1 MTEFQKLWAGQTVSL
16 LGSALTNFAL
26 PTLAVLVLHASA
38 LQVGAIAALQMLPFP
53 VLGMFVGVLADRFSR
68 RRMMLV
74 SDWIRFVVLA
84 SIPIAA
90 FSGHLTLPLVYVV
103 ALVSGTAS
111 VFFGIAYQSYL
122 PVVVATDELTS
133 ANAKLEFSN
142 SGSQMA
148 GSALGGV
155 IVQWIGAAAA
165 IGVDAFSYLVSAV
178 SLSLIRKREP
188 AHDGARLTARQGF
201 REIGE
206 GIRFVVGS
214 RDLRW
219 VALTTATVN
228 AGGAIV
234 NAGGAIVNAVILIY
248 AYRMLRLQPGW
259 LGVAFG
265 VAEVGFI
272 GALFATRLRARF
284 GLRRVLIGAIL
295 FGSLGG
301 GVYLLG
307 ALGLP
312 YVMMAVA
319 TAISAITIP
328 IYNINQISYR
338 QALTDIRMQGR
349 VNATMRTFVWG
360 TLPIGSLVGGYLG
373 SVVGATQTIVIGTVL
388 WAASAMWLLPFRER
402 EISTDERSTGP

>member
-1 MTEFQKLWAGQTVSL
+1 
-16 LGSALTNFAL
+16 
-26 PTLAVLVLHASA
+26 
-38 LQVGAIAALQMLPFP
+38 
-53 VLGMFVGVLADRFSR
+53 
-68 RRMMLV
+68 MMLV

-122 PVVVATDELTS
+122 PVVVSTDELTS

-178 SLSLIRKREP
+178 SLGLIRKREP
-188 AHDGARLTARQGF
+188 PHDGPRLTVRQGF

-214 RDLRW
+214 SDLRW
-219 VALTTATVN
+219 VALTTAT
-228 AGGAIV
+228 V

-265 VAEVGFI
+265 VAEVGFV
-272 GALFATRLRARF
+272 GALFATRLRGRF
-284 GLRRVLIGAIL
+284 GLRRVLIGAIV

-307 ALGLP
+307 AFGLP
-312 YVMMAVA
+312 YVMMTVA
-319 TAISAITIP
+319 TAISAITTP

-373 SVVGATQTIVIGTVL
+373 SVVGVTQTIVIGTVL
-388 WAASAMWLLPFRER
+388 WAASALWLLPFRER
-402 EISTDERSTGP
+402 DLSSAVLNTSPAD

>member
-38 LQVGAIAALQMLPFP
+38 PQVGALAALQMLPFP
-53 VLGMFVGVLADRFSR
+53 VLGMFVGVLADRYSR

-84 SIPIAA
+84 WIPIAA
-90 FSGHLTLPLVYVV
+90 LAGHLSLPLLYVV

-122 PVVVATDELTS
+122 PVVVSTEELTA

-142 SGSQMA
+142 SGTQMA

-155 IVQWIGAAAA
+155 IVQWIGAVAA
-165 IGVDAFSYLVSAV
+165 IAVDAFSYLVSAV
-178 SLSLIRKREP
+178 SLSLICKREP
-188 AHDGARLTARQGF
+188 EHDGPRLTVRQGLK
-201 REIGE
+201 EIGE
-206 GIRFVVGS
+206 GLRFVVGS

-219 VALTTATVN
+219 VALATATVN
-228 AGGAIV
+228 AGGAI
-234 NAGGAIVNAVILIY
+234 GNAVILIY

-265 VAEVGFI
+265 VAEVGFV
-272 GALFATRLRARF
+272 GALFASRLRARF
-284 GLRRVLIGAIL
+284 GLRRVLVGAVL

-319 TAISAITIP
+319 TAVSAITIP
-328 IYNINQISYR
+328 VYNINQISYR

-373 SVVGATQTIVIGTVL
+373 SVIGVTQTIVIGSVL
-388 WAASAMWLLPFRER
+388 WAAAALWLIPFRER
-402 EISTDERSTGP
+402 DRSSTGVSTAPAD

>member
-38 LQVGAIAALQMLPFP
+38 PQVGALAALQMLPFP
-53 VLGMFVGVLADRFSR
+53 VLGMFVGVLADRYSR

-74 SDWIRFVVLA
+74 SDWIRFLVLA
-84 SIPIAA
+84 SVPIAA
-90 FSGHLTLPLVYVV
+90 LAGHLSLPLLYVV

-122 PVVVATDELTS
+122 PVVVSSEELTA

-148 GSALGGV
+148 GSALGGL
-155 IVQWIGAAAA
+155 IVQWIGAVAA

-178 SLSLIRKREP
+178 TLSLIRKREP
-188 AHDGARLTARQGF
+188 AHDGPRLTVRQGF

-206 GIRFVVGS
+206 GLRFVVGS

-219 VALTTATVN
+219 VALSTAT
-228 AGGAIV
+228 V

-265 VAEVGFI
+265 VAEIGFI
-272 GALFATRLRARF
+272 GALFATKLRARF
-284 GLRRVLIGAIL
+284 GLRRVLIGAVL

-301 GVYLLG
+301 GVYLLA

-312 YVMMAVA
+312 YVTMAVA
-319 TAISAITIP
+319 TAISAVTIP
-328 IYNINQISYR
+328 IYNVNQISYR

-360 TLPIGSLVGGYLG
+360 TLPVGSLVGGYLG
-373 SVVGATQTIVIGTVL
+373 SVVGITQTIVIGTVL
-388 WAASAMWLLPFRER
+388 WAVAALWLLPFHER
-402 EISTDERSTGP
+402 DRWSTVASTSPAD